1 MLKHIFAGSSPGLAA
16 LATRQCDY
24 GKSCSRA
31 TTLICYKMGQSR
43 PLFGLLYAF
52 SVHFEK
58 FNLKSQEVV
67 RGHWQP
73 RREVSLSSNI
83 FFGTHTPLSWEAFL
97 YSSMHIDVDNKSRV
111 DLCKFTHTFLKVI
124 FKSRAI
130 LFSVFVNF
138 ANQWQI
144 WAATKLWIEHRWF
157 ARDSNPGLQ
166 DYRRRWITGFILST
180 EHWTFI
186 EFQILNRLELGIQ
199 VREFK
204 LTGCYQVY
212 LQLSFEQSSA
222 IR

>member
-1 MLKHIFAGSSPGLAA
+1 
-16 LATRQCDY
+16 
-24 GKSCSRA
+24 
-31 TTLICYKMGQSR
+31 MGRSR